1 MKIAFFVN
9 TPAQAHL
16 FIPITKILK
25 EKGHET
31 IILARSYRE
40 TIDVLNGKGINYIL
54 YTKSPKSKYTKILLS
69 FPHDVLVSYKYL
81 RRFKP
86 DLVIGHSVDAVFT
99 AQLLKKPSIVF
110 NDNDFAPIQFVI
122 IIPFVNAIIT
132 PKCFKRDLG
141 EKQIRVDSF
150 KEIAYLHPDYFSPDK
165 NILNLMNISPKEKF
179 VLLRFNAFDAVHD
192 TGTKGFSYKEK
203 KELVTK
209 LEKHA
214 KIFISF
220 EGMLPPDMAKYSLKI
235 PKHRIHDV
243 LYYAQMVVADS
254 NTIITESAVLGT
266 PSIVAHPKVNQIG
279 NFIELGEKNS
289 LIFKYENT
297 KEAIDKAVELIQQT
311 NLKDEWKK
319 KKDVFLKNKVNMIQF
334 MVWFIENYPQS
345 FKEIKEKPD
354 MQYKFK

>member
-9 TPAQAHL
+9 TPAQAYL
-16 FIPITKILK
+16 FITIAKILK

-40 TIDVLNGKGINYIL
+40 TIDVLNGMDVNYIL
-54 YTKSPKSKYTKILLS
+54 YTKSPKSKYTKILL
-69 FPHDVLVSYKYL
+69 FPYNFLIAYKYL
-81 RRFKP
+81 KSFKP
-86 DLVIGHSVDAVFT
+86 DLVIGHSVDSVFT
-99 AQLLKKPSIVF
+99 AQLLKKPSIIF
-110 NDNDFAPIQFVI
+110 NDNDFAPIQFVMI
-122 IIPFVNAIIT
+122 KPFVNAIIT
-132 PKCFKRDLG
+132 PKCFKGDLG
-141 EKQIRVDSF
+141 DKQIRVDSF

-165 NILNLMNISPKEKF
+165 NIFNLMNISPNEKY
-179 VLLRFNAFDAVHD
+179 VLLRFNVFDAVHD

-203 KELVTK
+203 RELVTK
-209 LEKHA
+209 LEKYA
-214 KIFISF
+214 KVFISF
-220 EGMLPPDMAKYSLKI
+220 EGTLPNDMARYSIKI

-266 PSIVAHPKVNQIG
+266 PSVVSHPKVNLIG

-311 NLKDEWKK
+311 NIKEEWKK
-319 KKDVFLKNKVNMIQF
+319 KRDLYFNNKVNITKF

-354 MQYKFK
+354 MQYNFR